1 MGAPF
6 CCRVFCTKVCGTTCN
21 VDAPK
26 TRTMCQKIHKGHPKA
41 SPRDPPDP
49 TTIIKKRTLVQTC
62 APRASRDVS
71 GNARTDT
78 MEPWALQNEYP
89 PLLCVFYECLTF
101 FCFSG
106 GDFEGNRILLNPGST
121 NCVSRHTFLSIYMV
135 SGPGESG
142 GSTPPPRGLLNVA
155 PCHFYQ
161 RKGPRNCLRFRATSL
176 SDVVLVRS
184 DMYVRSAN

>member
-1 MGAPF
+1 MRPLGNFQSFLVPLVGAEVGAHEWCKSGALP
-6 CCRVFCTKVCGTTCN
+6 
-21 VDAPK
+21 A
-26 TRTMCQKIHKGHPKA
+26 
-41 SPRDPPDP
+41 
-49 TTIIKKRTLVQTC
+49 
-62 APRASRDVS
+62 ASRVHRS
-71 GNARTDT
+71 LQHLHARRSC
-78 MEPWALQNEYP
+78 ALSLSLSPLSLYNV
-89 PLLCVFYECLTF
+89 PLLCVFYACLTF